1 MTDHLDALLHEKRI
15 FHPPEEL
22 VKESNI
28 KKWMDKRNIK
38 SYSELIKK
46 CEEDPEWFWDE
57 LAQELDWFKPYTKIL
72 EWDPPYAK
80 WFADGKFNIV
90 HNALDRHVKDGEK
103 TR

>member
-38 SYSELIKK
+38 SYSELIK
-46 CEEDPEWFWDE
+46 
-57 LAQELDWFKPYTKIL
+57 
-72 EWDPPYAK
+72 
-80 WFADGKFNIV
+80 N
-90 HNALDRHVKDGEK
+90 VKK
-103 TR
+103 TQNGSGTS